1 MAICFAFSTIFRV
14 MSRPCAESIHF
25 CLPHSWARIGILE
38 AILSTLIWSRV
49 ECVGGGFGG
58 PHLVQSVPSARIP
71 YVEIPL
77 AE

>member
-14 MSRPCAESIHF
+14 MSSRSGESIHF

-38 AILSTLIWSRV
+38 AILGTLMWLRV

-58 PHLVQSVPSARIP
+58 PHLVGLIP
-71 YVEIPL
+71 FHRSFSL
-77 AE
+77 